1 MAYRGD
7 GEPPGERGRARR
19 DREQPAP
26 APRTAPRSA
35 YAPFQ
40 NASVNGSVFQNAS
53 VNGSVFPQERVDSL
67 RRSELPLLLPAR
79 AERGRAERFGT
90 PWVIKEVIL

>member
-35 YAPFQ
+35 YAP
-40 NASVNGSVFQNAS
+40 FQNAS

>member
-1 MAYRGD
+1 MH
-7 GEPPGERGRARR
+7 
-19 DREQPAP
+19 
-26 APRTAPRSA
+26 
-35 YAPFQ
+35 PFKTLPSME
-40 NASVNGSVFQNAS
+40 AFSKTLPSMEAFS
-53 VNGSVFPQERVDSL
+53 PQERVDSL